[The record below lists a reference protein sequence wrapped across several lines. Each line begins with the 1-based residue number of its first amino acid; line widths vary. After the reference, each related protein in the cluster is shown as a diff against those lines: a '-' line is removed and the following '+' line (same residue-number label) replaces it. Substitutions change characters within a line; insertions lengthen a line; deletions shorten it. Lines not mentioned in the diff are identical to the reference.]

1 MINFLDLKKIN
12 GLYEQ
17 ELKNACAR
25 VIDSGWYIRGNECEA
40 FEREFAKYCGTK
52 YAVGVANGL
61 DALILIIRAYKELG
75 VFKSGDEIIVP
86 ANTYIASIL
95 AISANDMVPVLV
107 EPNLDHYLLD
117 TDRIESAITVK
128 TVAIMPVHLYGQA
141 CQMDKINSLAK
152 KYNLKVIED
161 SAQSHGAYFA
171 DKKCGNLGDASG
183 FSFYP
188 GKNLGALGDAGAVTT
203 NDKKLAETI
212 SALANYGSHEKY
224 RNLYKGTNSR
234 LDEIQAAMLRVKLK
248 YLERDIKYRRAIA
261 DFYTKNISNPKIILP
276 IQNSQLNIKNYR
288 NHVWHLYVIR
298 TDNRDE
304 LQKYLLENGV
314 QTVIHYPIAPHRQD
328 AYKELANNSYPI
340 SEQIHKQVLS
350 LPVGQHLSLDDVTKV
365 VKIIN
370 SYGCA

>member
-1 MINFLDLKKIN
+1 M
-12 GLYEQ
+12 
-17 ELKNACAR
+17 KNACAR

-75 VFKSGDEIIVP
+75 VFKFGDEIIVP

-107 EPNLDHYLLD
+107 EPNLHDYLLD
-117 TDRIESAITVK
+117 ADEIESAITVK

-248 YLERDIKYRRAIA
+248 YLERDIEYRRAIA

-276 IQNSQLNIKNYR
+276 IQNSQLNIENYR

>member
-1 MINFLDLKKIN
+1 M
-12 GLYEQ
+12 
-17 ELKNACAR
+17 
-25 VIDSGWYIRGNECEA
+25 
-40 FEREFAKYCGTK
+40 
-52 YAVGVANGL
+52 
-61 DALILIIRAYKELG
+61 
-75 VFKSGDEIIVP
+75 
-86 ANTYIASIL
+86 
-95 AISANDMVPVLV
+95 
-107 EPNLDHYLLD
+107 
-117 TDRIESAITVK
+117 
-128 TVAIMPVHLYGQA
+128 
-141 CQMDKINSLAK
+141 
-152 KYNLKVIED
+152 
-161 SAQSHGAYFA
+161 
-171 DKKCGNLGDASG
+171 
-183 FSFYP
+183 
-188 GKNLGALGDAGAVTT
+188 TT

-248 YLERDIKYRRAIA
+248 YLERDIEYRRAIA

-276 IQNSQLNIKNYR
+276 IQNSQLNIENYR